1 MSTSDISR
9 RDAIVGLAAAAAGS
23 AAAAQDP
30 AKVQPRSYRV
40 VFENAEMRVLEYS
53 SVPGMGV
60 CGAGLHSH
68 PRHLN
73 IALTPSRVRVAVN
86 GKTFIATNK
95 EGDVWYEP
103 AVTHEAENIS
113 GHGVRALMVEFKT
126 PPPRA

>member
-1 MSTSDISR
+1 MNGSEITR
-9 RDAIVGLAAAAAGS
+9 RNAIVGIAAAATSGAV
-23 AAAAQDP
+23 AAQDP
-30 AKVQPRSYRV
+30 VRVQPRSYRV
-40 VFENAEMRVLEYS
+40 VFENKEVRVLEYS

-60 CGAGLHSH
+60 CGAGVHSH

-73 IALTPSRVRVAVN
+73 IALTPARVRVAVK
-86 GKTFIATNK
+86 GKTFVATNK

-103 AVTHEAENIS
+103 AGTHEAENIS